1 MMPEFILQ
9 WNTSSLI
16 SHWGEFKHYILK
28 HLPLVAAVQETRFN
42 DADPYKFTIAGYS
55 LYTHNLNRSPRQG
68 GTALFVSNRLLH
80 REIKVQTDLDCVT
93 VQAQLFQTN
102 ISIVS
107 LYLSPSAPFPKNALN
122 SLLDGLTKPVMILG
136 DFNAHHPAWG
146 CTRLDARGKHTE
158 EWMNKH
164 NLVFLNDKSPTHLP
178 NNRRQELSAIDLSF
192 MSSRIVPY
200 FSWNIQGDKLFSDHL
215 PIHLTLNK
223 DSGQNDYNFVSKWN
237 FTRANWEAFRQQ
249 IDYENSLSNDITIN
263 QFLQNMLE
271 VAERN
276 IPKTIAP
283 KTQTAAGWWTPAC
296 NRAVALRRREERA
309 FRRDLSSTVKR
320 NAAIDALNACKETI
334 LRSKKEYF
342 ENFASTFN
350 RFTPVGKIWAQVRYI
365 SVRKPPS
372 RAFPQLHIN
381 GRSYTQ
387 PKEVVSQFALHY
399 ASVSDESQYSTETT
413 TFLRESLAG
422 RECTSNNT
430 ENYNLPFT
438 FYELELSLSKCRNT
452 SVGPDSLA
460 YPMFQNLTHTG
471 KELLLKVVN
480 EMWMSGDFLE
490 SWRCSTIIPI
500 LKPGK
505 PKHLPSSYRPISLT
519 SCASKIVERMINT
532 RLRTFLESKDI
543 LTPFQN
549 GFRTQRSTTDSLIQL
564 IDSCHKGFA
573 KKEIT
578 VALFLDL
585 KSAFDK
591 VHSDAVLI
599 KLHDVGIRGR
609 LFTFVRNF
617 LTDRSFSVRCG
628 NVQSNTY
635 TQEQGL
641 PQGSVLSPTLFLIMI
656 NDMLEK
662 VHEDSFKLRY
672 SFYADDVTIWSSNS
686 NIDKAFAQIQKALN
700 RCLSWC
706 TKWGLQIS
714 PPKSKTM
721 VFSRKN
727 RVPDPLKL
735 LSINGQNIPIVP
747 THKYLGMTLDSKLS
761 FGSHIDDIRSRC
773 LRRLNILRCISG
785 QNWGADRKTLL
796 NLYTSLIRSILEY
809 NAFLFDNISE
819 TRKAS
824 LEAVQNEAVR
834 IITGA
839 FRTSPTCSLLA
850 EVNLPSLAHRRY
862 LQVTKYSIRVNAI
875 HNHPSLQILT
885 NVPQI
890 PDHEY
895 NRNKYTIA
903 KNLWDIKD
911 FALGLPDIPISYT
924 PKPSAFWNMK
934 SINVD
939 YLIKTP
945 KQSLSPFE
953 IQSRFAEYRHLHEQH
968 FFLYTDGSRTEKGTG
983 LGIVGNGIAKS
994 IRLSDYNSIYTAE
1007 LIAIREAYKYLLDS
1021 KYTRAIICTDSLS
1034 SVNVLETLHNSSHP
1048 VVNEIR
1054 HLNHRIPT
1062 NSAIKILW
1070 IPGHMGITGNEKAD
1084 FYAKQSLN
1092 LPANNEL
1099 PCPASD
1105 IISYAHQR
1113 FQTYRQRIWER
1124 QGKHLNRIKP
1134 QLRYWNSCHQN
1145 HRKKERILARLRIG
1159 HTSLTHQ
1166 YIFDRM
1172 YGRTAPPTCHVCGD
1186 LFTIEHFLLQCPIH
1200 NLHRR
1205 PIMDYFLR
1213 KQLHPTL
1220 PVLLG
1225 DEHPELLELLFT
1237 FLHKTRL
1244 ELFV

>member
-1 MMPEFILQ
+1 MKEEFILQ

-16 SHWGEFKHYILK
+16 SHWAEFKHYILK
-28 HLPLVAAVQETRFN
+28 HRPLVVAVQETRFN
-42 DADPYKFTIAGYS
+42 DSDPYTFSIAGYS
-55 LYTHNLNRSPRQG
+55 LYTHNLNCSPRRG
-68 GTALFVSNRLLH
+68 GTAIFVSNKLLH
-80 REIKVQTDLDCVT
+80 HEVKVNTDLDHVA
-93 VQAQLFQTN
+93 VQVQLLQTN
-102 ISIVS
+102 IAIVS
-107 LYLSPSAPFPKNALN
+107 LYLSPSAQFPKA
-122 SLLDGLTKPVMILG
+122 SLSSLVDNLTKPVMILG

-146 CTRLDARGKHTE
+146 SSHLDTRGRETE
-158 EWMNKH
+158 DLMNKH
-164 NLVFLNDKSPTHLP
+164 NLVFLNDKSPTHIP
-178 NNRRQELSAIDLSF
+178 NNRVLAPSAIDLSL
-192 MSSRIVPY
+192 MTARIAPY
-200 FSWNIQGDKLFSDHL
+200 FSWAVQSDKFFSDHL
-215 PIHLTLNK
+215 PIHINLGK
-223 DSGQNDYNFVSKWN
+223 ESGQKDYNFFPKWN
-237 FTRANWEAFRQQ
+237 FKRANWENFQKQ
-249 IDYENSLSNDITIN
+249 IDHKNALANNIDIHV
-263 QFLQNMLE
+263 FLQNILE
-271 VAERN
+271 SAQRN
-276 IPKTIAP
+276 IPKTLPP
-283 KTQTAAGWWTPAC
+283 KTQTAAGWWSPAC
-296 NRAVALRRREERA
+296 NRAVALRRREERT
-309 FRRDLSSTVKR
+309 FRRDLSSTSKE
-320 NAAIDALNACKETI
+320 NAAIEATRSCKEII
-334 LRSKKEYF
+334 LQAKKEYW
-342 ENFASTFN
+342 ENFANTFN
-350 RFTPVGKIWAQVRYI
+350 RFTPVAKIWAQVRYI
-365 SVRKPPS
+365 SFRKPPS

-381 GRSYTQ
+381 GTSYVQ
-387 PKEVVSQFALHY
+387 PSEVVSQFALHY
-399 ASVSDESQYSTETT
+399 ASVSAQSQYSAETT
-413 TFLRESLAG
+413 IFLRDSLA
-422 RECTSNNT
+422 RCDFTPNNY
-430 ENYNLPFT
+430 ENFNLPFT
-438 FYELELSLSKCRNT
+438 LYELELSLNKCRNT

-460 YPMFQNLTHTG
+460 YPMFQNLTHAG
-471 KELLLKVVN
+471 KESFLKVIN
-480 EMWMSGDFLE
+480 AMWISEDFPE

-500 LKPGK
+500 LKADK

-519 SCASKIVERMINT
+519 SCASKIVERMINS
-532 RLRTFLESKDI
+532 RLRVFLESKDI

-549 GFRTQRSTTDSLIQL
+549 GFRTHRSTTDSLIQL
-564 IDSCHKGFA
+564 IDSCQKGFA

-591 VHSDAVLI
+591 VHSDAILI
-599 KLHDVGIRGR
+599 KLHKIGIRGR
-609 LFTFVRNF
+609 MYTFVRNF

-628 NVQSNTY
+628 NVHSTAY

-686 NIDKAFAQIQKALN
+686 NINKGFAQIQKALN
-700 RCLSWC
+700 RCLAWC

-714 PPKSKTM
+714 PTKSKTM
-721 VFSRKN
+721 VFSRKY
-727 RVPDPLKL
+727 RVPDPVKL
-735 LSINGQNIPIVP
+735 LSINGLNVPIVP

-761 FGSHIDDIRSRC
+761 FGSHIDDIRNRC

-785 QNWGADRKTLL
+785 QKWGADRKTLL
-796 NLYTSLIRSILEY
+796 SLYTSLIRSILEY
-809 NAFLFDNISE
+809 NAFLFDNINE

-839 FRTSPTCSLLA
+839 FRTSPVCSLLA
-850 EVNLPSLAHRRY
+850 EVNLPTLAHRRL
-862 LQVTKYSIRVNAI
+862 LQLTKYSIRVNAI

-885 NVPQI
+885 NVPII

-903 KNLWDIKD
+903 KNLWDTKD
-911 FALGLPDIPISYT
+911 IALGLPDIPISYL
-924 PKPSAFWNMK
+924 PKPSAFWTMK
-934 SINVD
+934 SINVN
-939 YLIKTP
+939 YLITNP
-945 KQSLSPFE
+945 KHFFSPFE
-953 IQSRFAEYRHLHEQH
+953 VQNRFAEYRHLHEEY

-983 LGIVGNGIAKS
+983 MGIYGNGVAKS
-994 IRLSDYNSIYTAE
+994 IRLSDYNSVYTAE

-1021 KYTRAIICTDSLS
+1021 KYTRVIICTDSLS
-1034 SVNVLETLHNSSHP
+1034 SVNVLEALHKSSHP

-1054 HLNHRIPT
+1054 HLHHRVSTKIT
-1062 NSAIKILW
+1062 IKLVW
-1070 IPGHMGITGNEKAD
+1070 IPGHMGIAGNEKAD

-1092 LPANNEL
+1092 LPENNDL

-1105 IISYAHQR
+1105 IINFANQR
-1113 FQTYRQRIWER
+1113 FQTYRQRIWEM

-1134 QLRYWNSCHQN
+1134 QLRYWSSCHQN

-1186 LFTIEHFLLQCPIH
+1186 LYTIDHFLLQCPIH

-1205 PIMDYFLR
+1205 PIIDYFLR